1 MSQSSSAEPS
11 LCIPRVF
18 SNITWQRVKETLE
31 RAGLGTIDRVDMIH
45 KTNEKGEK
53 FKRVFVHFKRWSSER
68 EAQLLRDRIMDGEE
82 VKIVYDDPW
91 FWKVYKSHVPRPE
104 RTTRTSSSTTHRKSS
119 SRDSRDSRDYRQRSA
134 PRPKV
139 VVGSGGS
146 CSGTSSSSPSG
157 EVDKLRRLIEAEKLI
172 ALQKRELEQLK
183 AQLGVVE
190 DIVGE
195 ADAETETGTG
205 DDGEKVATPTAA
217 EMNMDKLQGAKPV
230 ADWASPDE
238 ED

>member
-31 RAGLGTIDRVDMIH
+31 HAGLGTIDRVDMIH

-104 RTTRTSSSTTHRKSS
+104 RTTRTST
-119 SRDSRDSRDYRQRSA
+119 RDSRQRSA

-139 VVGSGGS
+139 VVDTKTSVSGGGSG
-146 CSGTSSSSPSG
+146 
-157 EVDKLRRLIEAEKLI
+157 EIDKLRRLIEAEKLI

-190 DIVGE
+190 DIV
-195 ADAETETGTG
+195 AEDETA
-205 DDGEKVATPTAA
+205 DDGEKAVATQAGTPATA
-217 EMNMDKLQGAKPV
+217 EMNLQGVKPV